1 MLFLKRFN
9 LVFPKSNKGL
19 LLSGYRIVIDG
30 LNIEARGDNIKEFFF
45 TDDGAYCS
53 WFLDMLPTIDSV
65 NLKYYEQTLPS
76 IFLFIAFIIFGTF
89 GIFGCLK
96 LYSLSRVILSS
107 IAARCF
113 ILASNPLSNVEC
125 LVFLESLIGV

>member
-9 LVFPKSNKGL
+9 LVFPKSYKGL

-45 TDDGAYCS
+45 TDEGAYCS

-76 IFLFIAFIIFGTF
+76 IFLFIAFIKMLLHFRGHIPF
-89 GIFGCLK
+89 
-96 LYSLSRVILSS
+96 
-107 IAARCF
+107 
-113 ILASNPLSNVEC
+113 
-125 LVFLESLIGV
+125 ESLTLVLLLQLILL